1 MADFKKRKAVLR
13 KRRHSSES
21 SENSDEEIEV
31 IENKLEDIRALQKLR
46 GRQSGV
52 SAASLALGKKV
63 DKTEEITD
71 ADPFKM
77 KTGGIIDMKAL
88 KRQPLTGEVAEA
100 IGTSFAAET
109 NRRDE
114 DAEMLKYV
122 EEEVAKRKGHMQ
134 EEGKDKQSA
143 QAKEDLLYELPD
155 HLKVSTST
163 KRTEDML
170 SNSMLSGIPE
180 IDLGIEAKITNIEAT
195 EDAKQKL
202 LWERMNKKEEVS
214 AFVPTNMA
222 VNYMQHNRFK
232 IEDHAPKARK
242 MEAPKPIPLRVGDIE
257 RLETPSDGKRS
268 KKPVQDEKA
277 TDDFHYEKFK
287 KQMRRF

>member
-13 KRRHSSES
+13 QRKQSSDS
-21 SENSDEEIEV
+21 SDNSDTEDFG
-31 IENKLEDIRALQKLR
+31 NKLEDIRALQKLR
-46 GRQSGV
+46 GRQNGV

-63 DKTEEITD
+63 DKAEDVTD

-77 KTGGIIDMKAL
+77 KTGGIVDMKAL

-122 EEEVAKRKGHMQ
+122 EEQVAKKKGHLK
-134 EEGKDKQSA
+134 EEGKEKTVT
-143 QAKEDLLYELPD
+143 KRPEDFLYELPD

-180 IDLGIEAKITNIEAT
+180 VDLGIEAKISNIEAT
-195 EDAKQKL
+195 EEAKQKL
-202 LWERMNKKEEVS
+202 LWERMHKKEEVS
-214 AFVPTNMA
+214 DFVPTNMA

-232 IEDHAPKARK
+232 LEDHGPRARK
-242 MEAPKPIPLRVGDIE
+242 MEAPKPMPLRVGDIE
-257 RLETPSDGKRS
+257 KMEKPYERKRS
-268 KKPVQDEKA
+268 KKPIQDEKA